1 MKLTTVL
8 RTAIA
13 NEILSAVTNGTSGD
27 PTIEIYTGTTVPALG
42 DPVSDT
48 LLATLT
54 MTTTAGTVTDGV
66 LTMDAITSDP
76 TADATGTAGWARVLD
91 RDGAPAIH
99 ITVADDGSGDLN
111 LNSVNVV
118 AGTPVAITAFT
129 ITIGGV

>member
-1 MKLTTVL
+1 MKLTTAL

-13 NEILSAVTNGTSGD
+13 NEILSAITSGTTSD
-27 PTIEIYTGTTVPALG
+27 PTIEIYTGAIPALG

-66 LTMDAITSDP
+66 ITMDAITSDP

-91 RDGAPAIH
+91 RDGVAAIH

-129 ITIGGV
+129 ITVGGV

>member
-1 MKLTTVL
+1 MKLTTAL
-8 RTAIA
+8 RTTIA
-13 NEILSAVTNGTSGD
+13 NEILSAITNGTAGD
-27 PTIEIYTGTTVPALG
+27 PTIEIYTGAIPALG

-91 RDGAPAIH
+91 RDGVAAIH

>member
-1 MKLTTVL
+1 MKLTTTL
-8 RTAIA
+8 RSAIA
-13 NEILSAVTNGTSGD
+13 AEILSAVTYGTAGD
-27 PTIEIYTGTTVPALG
+27 PTIEIYTGSIPALG
-42 DPVSDT
+42 DQVSDT

-54 MTTTAGTVTDGV
+54 MTTTAGAVTDGV
-66 LTMDAITSDP
+66 ITMDAITSDAS
-76 TADATGTAGWARVLD
+76 ADATGTAGWARVLD

-129 ITIGGV
+129 ITVGGA

>member
-1 MKLTTVL
+1 MKLTTAL

-13 NEILSAVTNGTSGD
+13 NEILSAITNGTAGD
-27 PTIEIYTGTTVPALG
+27 PTIEIYTGTIPATG

-91 RDGAPAIH
+91 RDGDAAIH

-129 ITIGGV
+129 IMIGGV

>member
-1 MKLTTVL
+1 MKLTTAL

-13 NEILSAVTNGTSGD
+13 NEILSAITNGTVTD

-48 LLATLT
+48 MLATLT
-54 MTTTAGTVTDGV
+54 MTTTAGTVTDGRAHHGC
-66 LTMDAITSDP
+66 DHKRP
-76 TADATGTAGWARVLD
+76 NCRRYRNGWMEPGLD
-91 RDGAPAIH
+91 RDGNPVMH

-129 ITIGGV
+129 ITVGGV

>member
-1 MKLTTVL
+1 MKLTTAL
-8 RTAIA
+8 RTVIA
-13 NEILSAVTNGTSGD
+13 TEILSAITNGTVAD

-48 LLATLT
+48 MLATLK

-66 LTMDAITSDP
+66 LTMDAITSDQ
-76 TADATGTAGWARVLD
+76 TADATGTAGWSRVLD
-91 RDGAPAIH
+91 RDGNPVIH

-118 AGTPVAITAFT
+118 AGTPVAIMAFT
-129 ITIGGV
+129 ITVGGV

>member
-1 MKLTTVL
+1 MKLTTAL

-13 NEILSAVTNGTSGD
+13 NEILSTITSGTAAD
-27 PTIEIYTGTTVPALG
+27 PAIEIYTGTIPALG

-76 TADATGTAGWARVLD
+76 IADATGTAGWGRVLD
-91 RDGAPAIH
+91 RDGNPAIH

-118 AGTPVAITAFT
+118 AGTPMAITAFT
-129 ITIGGV
+129 ITRGGV

>member
-1 MKLTTVL
+1 MKLTTAL

-13 NEILSAVTNGTSGD
+13 NEILSTITSGTVSD
-27 PTIEIYTGTTVPALG
+27 PTIEIYTGAIPALG

-66 LTMDAITSDP
+66 ITMDAITSD
-76 TADATGTAGWARVLD
+76 TSADATGTAGWARVLD
-91 RDGAPAIH
+91 RDGAAAIH

-129 ITIGGV
+129 ITIGGA

>member
-1 MKLTTVL
+1 MKLTTAL
-8 RTAIA
+8 RTVIA
-13 NEILSAVTNGTSGD
+13 TEILSAITNGTVAD

-66 LTMDAITSDP
+66 ITMDAITSDP
-76 TADATGTAGWARVLD
+76 AADATGTAGWARVLD

>member
-1 MKLTTVL
+1 MKLTTAL

-13 NEILSAVTNGTSGD
+13 NEILSAITSGTTSD
-27 PTIEIYTGTTVPALG
+27 PTIEIYTGAIPALG

-66 LTMDAITSDP
+66 ITMDAITSDP

-91 RDGAPAIH
+91 RDGVAAIH